1 MRKTPPGRAVIVGKG
16 VGVTAQ
22 LDPAR
27 PPQGRQWWRTGAGA
41 ARRRTPLARDRRG
54 FDAGRHRAWIE
65 MSDGSGYLRFGR
77 GGSLSCRPGPLVG
90 DVAGHSV
97 TGLGVAAGFV
107 LALVAVMLKPSRG
120 GLILIGGVL
129 PTPKAQLRNGFRS
142 GSSARCQRLAA
153 SSATRLTPYFL
164 ATRERVSP
172 RLTT

>member
-1 MRKTPPGRAVIVGKG
+1 VRKTPPGRAVIVGKG

-22 LDPAR
+22 VDPAR

-90 DVAGHSV
+90 EVAGHSV

-107 LALVAVMLKPSRG
+107 LALVAVM
-120 GLILIGGVL
+120 
-129 PTPKAQLRNGFRS
+129 
-142 GSSARCQRLAA
+142 
-153 SSATRLTPYFL
+153 
-164 ATRERVSP
+164 
-172 RLTT
+172 